1 MLYAMNMLYSILIIL
16 DISLYKILVLVQNCP
31 VWYGKTRKKVK
42 FYKSKNFSFGFLCPC
57 DMALSMYSLLLVYI
71 TCYTNN
77 IY

>member
-31 VWYGKTRKKVK
+31 VWYGKKTRKKVK

-57 DMALSMYSLLLVYI
+57 DIWYGPKVKYLLI
-71 TCYTNN
+71 
-77 IY
+77 IHA